1 MPIRYLSKETGHFKC
16 PVLRRLIPLSGKE
29 FGTRSPD
36 RTYNALY
43 FNGLAMSG
51 DWKLACAF
59 LAMSNERNAHTS
71 GYARGRLD

>member
-1 MPIRYLSKETGHFKC
+1 
-16 PVLRRLIPLSGKE
+16 
-29 FGTRSPD
+29 
-36 RTYNALY
+36 
-43 FNGLAMSG
+43 MSG